1 MKDIFA
7 VELAEEFNEKPQ
19 MLTHIKR
26 KELLIFNLSLIK
38 ILQMVM
44 TCFKNL
50 SKMMT
55 NYIFAF

>member
-19 MLTHIKR
+19 MLTLIKR

-38 ILQMVM
+38 LLQMAM

-50 SKMMT
+50 SQTMT